1 MRIFL
6 IAVIVLAA
14 IFAAAF
20 YRMQSMGDAA
30 SWEPA
35 IRKFEES
42 DRLAPPKPGEI
53 VFTGSSSIRFWDTL
67 SDDMKP
73 LDVLNRGF
81 GGSQIAQV
89 NYFAP
94 RIVIPYKPR
103 AVVLYCGDNDL
114 AWPASKSP
122 ETVFADFKEFVRI
135 VHGALPD
142 TWIYFVSI
150 KPSTLRWKM
159 WPKMQ
164 QVNGMIEDFA
174 RTQQRVQFIDVSSAM
189 LDSTGKP
196 KRDLLKWDG
205 LHPTPKCYQLWTS
218 IIKPVLMQRFGPSAE
233 MVQPAAA
240 GGGSQ
245 N

>member
-1 MRIFL
+1 VRTLL
-6 IAVIVLAA
+6 IAVIIL
-14 IFAAAF
+14 FAVSGAAF
-20 YRMQSMGDAA
+20 YRRQSMGTAT

-67 SDDMKP
+67 ADDMKP

-81 GGSQIAQV
+81 GGSQIADV
-89 NYFAP
+89 NHFAP
-94 RIVIPYKPR
+94 RIVVPYRPM

-114 AWPASKSP
+114 ASSKSP
-122 ETVFADFKEFVRI
+122 ETVFGDFKEFVQI

-142 TWIYFVSI
+142 TWIYFISI
-150 KPSTLRWKM
+150 KPSTLRWRM
-159 WPKMQ
+159 WPEMQ
-164 QVNGMIEDFA
+164 RANRMIEEFA
-174 RTQQRVQFIDVSSAM
+174 HTRQRVQFIDVSSAM
-189 LDSTGKP
+189 LDSTGNP
-196 KRDLLKWDG
+196 KRDLLKADG

-218 IIKPVLMQRFGPSAE
+218 IIKPVLMQRFGSAVE
-233 MVQPAAA
+233 TVPLTSA
-240 GGGSQ
+240 GGSSQ